1 MVETTGNAS
10 IEIAASAEHV
20 WGVLTDLSRISEL
33 SPECYKAEWKDGST
47 GPEVGAKFHGYNEA
61 GGNKWDVGCE
71 VVAAEPGKEWAF
83 KIAAPDGRDTVWRY
97 QLEQAGAGCKVTE
110 SFDSPILDQEHFQKM
125 NRHDLLIKNINKT
138 LSNLKQVAEA

>member
-10 IEIAASAEHV
+10 IEIAASTEHV

-71 VVAAEPGKEWAF
+71 VVAAEPGREWAF
-83 KIAAPDGRDTVWRY
+83 KIPSDVGDTVWRY
-97 QLEQAGAGCKVTE
+97 TIEASDGGCTVTE
-110 SFDSPILDQEHFQKM
+110 SFDAPLLATEHFLKIK
-125 NRHDLLIKNINKT
+125 RHQLLVDNIATT
-138 LSNLKQVAEA
+138 LSNLKEVAEA